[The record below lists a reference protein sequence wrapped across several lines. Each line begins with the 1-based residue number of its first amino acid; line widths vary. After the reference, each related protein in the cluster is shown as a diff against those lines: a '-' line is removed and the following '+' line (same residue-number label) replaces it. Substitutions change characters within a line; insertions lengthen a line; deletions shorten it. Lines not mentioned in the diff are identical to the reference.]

1 MLPKPQRMA
10 AQWQSGHHQLA
21 YLIGY
26 QAHTSLRVSI
36 SFRYFIRMSQLYDSS
51 YFEVAKQTYYLSSN
65 IHNKLGLNRRIYLW
79 SDSPTRNNYSLYY
92 NHPNKDLLDFFFVS
106 FCGLRGPFL
115 NYKITVR
122 LSTFINI
129 ISNCD
134 TIHVRQ
140 CISRWL
146 SNTPIE
152 WSYIRHCQVYL
163 QGNTLQQ
170 FSHSMKAFII
180 IQIQKK

>member
-1 MLPKPQRMA
+1 M
-10 AQWQSGHHQLA
+10 S
-21 YLIGY
+21 YLY
-26 QAHTSLRVSI
+26 
-36 SFRYFIRMSQLYDSS
+36 YSS

-65 IHNKLGLNRRIYLW
+65 IYNKPGQNCRIYPQSHSLIYC
-79 SDSPTRNNYSLYY
+79 SPTKNNYSFYY
-92 NHPNKDLLDFFFVS
+92 NHPNKDLLDFFVS

-163 QGNTLQQ
+163 QGNTLQ
-170 FSHSMKAFII
+170 
-180 IQIQKK
+180 